1 MGAPMR
7 AAAMAAPGVQRR
19 SPMPLPSNEQPGGS
33 DASVQ
38 AMLNAAFAELERD
51 APRMEQLNAGLDED
65 SALAEALRL
74 SSGLAEPSAE
84 VDEVMSDDAH
94 GMLNRAY
101 AELERDSSLPLMVA

>member
-1 MGAPMR
+1 M
-7 AAAMAAPGVQRR
+7 
-19 SPMPLPSNEQPGGS
+19 
-33 DASVQ
+33 Q

-84 VDEVMSDDAH
+84 VPPFHAAWIDGGVLVMH
-94 GMLNRAY
+94 M
-101 AELERDSSLPLMVA
+101 